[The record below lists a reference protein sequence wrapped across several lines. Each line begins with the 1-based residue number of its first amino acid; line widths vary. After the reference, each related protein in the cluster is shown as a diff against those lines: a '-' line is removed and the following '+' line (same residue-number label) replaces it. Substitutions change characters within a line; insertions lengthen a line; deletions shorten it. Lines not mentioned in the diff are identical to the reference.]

1 MQNTKTDGTRPIVL
15 HKESEYPLSRLSAKF
30 DVIDQAE
37 VLKKASF
44 LLGTVANAKLELLV
58 SQIKFFQEQA
68 KEVIKSAEK
77 SYLLHSVDCKFVKR
91 PGQTYHLYSKGD
103 LQEDLY
109 FSMLSPEEWGSPPH
123 RFVGSFT
130 LNENMSWDSSTE

>member
-1 MQNTKTDGTRPIVL
+1 MKSTKRDDESKIVL
-15 HKESEYPLSRLSAKF
+15 HKESTYPLSRLSAKF
-30 DVIDQAE
+30 EVIDQVE

-58 SQIKFFQEQA
+58 AQIKFLQEQA
-68 KEVIKSAEK
+68 KDVIKSAES
-77 SYLLHSVDCKFVKR
+77 SYLLHSVNCKFEKR

-103 LQEDLY
+103 QREDLY
-109 FSMLSPEEWGSPPH
+109 FSMLSPREWGDPPH

-130 LNENMSWDSSTE
+130 LNENMSWDSSEE